1 MPEDG
6 VELKFITCNIAGC
19 GSMLR
24 EYEHLLRD
32 DAKYLTRA
40 REFSKRVRDISEVL
54 LELGLPPMTNR
65 VDKTVTYHEA
75 CHLVHAQKVSS
86 APKSLL
92 ALIPGLKMVP
102 LAEADMCCGAAGTYN
117 IQHPKMAA
125 ELADR
130 KLRNIAASE
139 APTCVTGNV
148 GCAMHIQ
155 TQAAAR
161 GQKLSVVH
169 PVELVHQAVFGKRD

>member
-1 MPEDG
+1 
-6 VELKFITCNIAGC
+6 
-19 GSMLR
+19 
-24 EYEHLLRD
+24 
-32 DAKYLTRA
+32 
-40 REFSKRVRDISEVL
+40 
-54 LELGLPPMTNR
+54 MTNR
-65 VDKTVTYHEA
+65 VERTVTYHEA

-117 IQHPKMAA
+117 IQHPKMAG

-130 KLRNIAASE
+130 KLKNIVTTEASM
-139 APTCVTGNV
+139 CVTGNV

-161 GQKLSVVH
+161 GQKLAVVH
-169 PVELVHQAVFGKRD
+169 PVELVHQAVFGKREG